1 MKKIE
6 EIKTR
11 VYKLLLYADN
21 SQQMRVLR
29 RIRRLYPDNY
39 IGIWHIQRDDKG
51 HELIKGQG
59 KKHAHVILN
68 LDNPVYWRSLCRKI
82 GLLTAE
88 GEPDY
93 RFCWALG
100 YRYTDHLE
108 QRSETLKGAYV
119 YLTHTNAPLKEQY
132 DAARLFGAPDL
143 IKDAAAAILAYQ
155 MRNMTMSQ
163 AVVMALQW
171 IDAQEGKVVK
181 MSAFGYWICS
191 TPYFKAASSPVVRA
205 AIQEH
210 NQVVYDQKWRQMQ
223 RDRYGDEVE
232 PPPIQVHSKDDFSEA
247 DFAEL
252 SEDEATVYGLF
263 GVV

>member
-1 MKKIE
+1 MKKPE
-6 EIKTR
+6 EIKSR
-11 VYKLLLYADN
+11 VFKLLLFADN
-21 SQQMRVLR
+21 PEHMRVLR
-29 RIRRLYPDNY
+29 RIRRLYADVF
-39 IGIWHIQRDDKG
+39 IGIWHILWDDDGQEIITG
-51 HELIKGQG
+51 HG

-68 LDNPVYWRSLCRKI
+68 LNNPVYWRAVCKKLGFVS
-82 GLLTAE
+82 AE
-88 GEPDY
+88 SEPDY
-93 RFCWALG
+93 RFCWPLG

-163 AVVMALQW
+163 AVEMALHW

-232 PPPIQVHSKDDFSEA
+232 PPPIQVHSKDDF
-247 DFAEL
+247 AEL
-252 SEDEATVYGLF
+252 SEDEATLYGLS
-263 GVV
+263 GIV